1 MPQSEHKS
9 FNIVLMQIIGPLL
22 IMAMVGSLVFFL
34 IEVMYRGPHVAR
46 MYWVMFL
53 FTGASVLVSRI
64 SIEEGRERAMLFGL
78 ALSAATLVTCGRL
91 VEFSYS
97 GVPMLGMLV
106 SASLIA
112 VILWCT
118 SKLTWDCTVVDR
130 SRDTSAVGLV
140 DRFRQQVQPESDSD
154 KNDKA
159 NGKDESQANDIFSRI
174 LKTITGSTKSN
185 TPGLWVFYFAVFAF
199 PVFGLGQWFVAPAA
213 KSWVF
218 VLFAAYL
225 GSALCLLAM
234 TSLMS
239 LNRYLATRKLEVP
252 DKIARNWMIIG
263 ASFAAFVV
271 LLVMMLPRPASS
283 GSFENM
289 FAWFHSPDRNTSKF
303 AVGKDGNKN
312 DEDAKKQRVD
322 ENSDGPKVDG
332 DKGKAEGDGKDG
344 EKGSQKGEKSK
355 DLRNDGEIDSNDKG
369 DRKDSSN
376 NKDGKQQSKVS
387 KKSDS
392 NNKSKKSNDNKQAQ
406 KRHEQQHKQAKDNSR
421 KANDR
426 KAGKQRK
433 QANQQRL
440 KNQRQNQNQQNNA
453 KQQQQNSSFSKLM
466 ESVSKI
472 TKLLVYAVGVAA
484 LLFVFWMLRDD
495 LVNLWALLMGK
506 KKEKSESFEE
516 ISPAPKSERPPP
528 SFASFKNP
536 FRNGK
541 AKSMFGWQ
549 LAQYTMAALEAWGRE
564 YGVEREIEKTPQEF
578 AFQLKEAD
586 IKVSQYARQFADVY
600 GRIAFSEDKVSREEF
615 EPLVKLWDQMSIA
628 MQSSRNRAAAVAP
641 SR

>member
-64 SIEEGRERAMLFGL
+64 SIEEGRERAQLFGL
-78 ALSAATLVTCGRL
+78 ALSVATLIACSRL

-97 GVPMLGMLV
+97 GIPMLGMLV

-140 DRFRQQVQPESDSD
+140 DRFRQQVTTEVDSD
-154 KNDKA
+154 KKAPADRNDVF
-159 NGKDESQANDIFSRI
+159 GRI
-174 LKTITGSTKSN
+174 LKTITGTNKSN

-199 PVFGLGQWFVAPAA
+199 PVFGLGQWFVATSA
-213 KSWVF
+213 KSWIF

-263 ASFAAFVV
+263 TSFAAFVV
-271 LLVMMLPRPASS
+271 LLVMLLPRPASN
-283 GSFENM
+283 GSIQNM
-289 FAWFHSPDRNTSKF
+289 FAWLQSPVRNTSKF
-303 AVGKDGNKN
+303 AVGKDGNQN
-312 DEDAKKQRVD
+312 DKDARKQRVD
-322 ENSDGPKVDG
+322 ENSDVPEVDG
-332 DKGKAEGDGKDG
+332 DKGKAEGKGKDG
-344 EKGSQKGEKSK
+344 EQGNKKGERSK
-355 DLRNDGEIDSNDKG
+355 DSGKKGENDKG
-369 DRKDSSN
+369 DGKGEAKNKNGEKRSKD
-376 NKDGKQQSKVS
+376 S

-392 NNKSKKSNDNKQAQ
+392 KNETQKSKDNKQAQ
-406 KRHEQQHKQAKDNSR
+406 KQQKQQKQTADNSR
-421 KANDR
+421 KANRR
-426 KAGKQRK
+426 KAENQRK
-433 QANQQRL
+433 QANQKRPE
-440 KNQRQNQNQQNNA
+440 NQQQNQNKTAQQR
-453 KQQQQNSSFSKLM
+453 NSTTSKLM
-466 ESVSKI
+466 ESLSKV
-472 TKLLVYAVGVAA
+472 TKWLVYAVGAVA
-484 LLFVFWMLRDD
+484 LLFVLWMLRDD
-495 LVNLWALLMGK
+495 LANLWALLMGK
-506 KKEKSESFEE
+506 KKVKPDSKDE
-516 ISPAPKSERPPP
+516 PAPVSKPDRPPP

-549 LAQYTMAALEAWGRE
+549 VAQYTMAALEAWGRE

-578 AFQLKEAD
+578 AYQLKAAD
-586 IKVSQYARQFADVY
+586 PKVSKYARQFADVY

-628 MQSSRNRAAAVAP
+628 MQSNRNRAAAVAP
-641 SR
+641 TS